1 MFEKFFSWIFDEHKE
16 PHSNERRAPIA
27 ETLRPNAACGT
38 RSAAGENGVL
48 KRGEYTPYNTRN
60 NTRTRGSDVS
70 AFFRDL
76 KGFNVCER
84 EAACG
89 FAVMR

>member
-1 MFEKFFSWIFDEHKE
+1 MKSFFPGYSTNIK
-16 PHSNERRAPIA
+16 NRIRTNGARIA
-27 ETLRPNAACGT
+27 ETLRPKAACGT
-38 RSAAGENGVL
+38 RPAAGENDVL
-48 KRGEYTPYNTRN
+48 KRGEYNPY

-76 KGFNVCER
+76 KGFNVRER

>member
-16 PHSNERRAPIA
+16 PHSNERRAPIT

-38 RSAAGENGVL
+38 RPAAGENGVL
-48 KRGEYTPYNTRN
+48 KRGEYNPY

-76 KGFNVCER
+76 KGFNVRER

>member
-1 MFEKFFSWIFDEHKE
+1 MKSFFPGYSTNIK
-16 PHSNERRAPIA
+16 NRIR
-27 ETLRPNAACGT
+27 T
-38 RSAAGENGVL
+38 NGARDVL
-48 KRGEYTPYNTRN
+48 KRGEYNPY

-76 KGFNVCER
+76 KGFNVRER